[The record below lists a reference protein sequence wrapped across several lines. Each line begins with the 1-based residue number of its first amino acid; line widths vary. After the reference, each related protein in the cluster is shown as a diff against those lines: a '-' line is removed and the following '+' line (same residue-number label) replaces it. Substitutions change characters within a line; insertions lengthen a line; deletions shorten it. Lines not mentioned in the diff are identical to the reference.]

1 MQIKVTAPMAKS
13 RSVEG
18 GEGSSGG
25 CNYELRAE
33 MILYQM
39 RNEYGLLDLELYAVP
54 LEEDD
59 PEALL

>member
-1 MQIKVTAPMAKS
+1 MAKS

-25 CNYELRAE
+25 CNYELWAE

-39 RNEYGLLDLELYAVP
+39 RNEYGLLDPELYAVP